1 MCGGRREAF
10 SSSFRCIA
18 ASKTSFSE
26 RFAGSFSSLLDGF
39 GCSRQDGVLSEK
51 EFKRFFEC
59 FLRYAFF
66 DVVQKAKSP
75 KKAKAEAVQQAWTR
89 TIGFG

>member
-1 MCGGRREAF
+1 M
-10 SSSFRCIA
+10 
-18 ASKTSFSE
+18 
-26 RFAGSFSSLLDGF
+26 
-39 GCSRQDGVLSEK
+39 LSEK